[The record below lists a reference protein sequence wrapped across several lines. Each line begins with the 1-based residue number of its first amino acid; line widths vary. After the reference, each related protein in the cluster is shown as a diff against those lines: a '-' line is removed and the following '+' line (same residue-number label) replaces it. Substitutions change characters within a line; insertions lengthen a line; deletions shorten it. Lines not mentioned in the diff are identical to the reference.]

1 MIGKSRARWE
11 ATWPGSTAVVVLGQ
25 RAKYHAGMRL
35 IVLVLGLTLT
45 MLSPPVRA
53 ADEDSIE
60 SVTKAVYDVISGPA
74 GPRNWDRFKA
84 LFADGARLIVVRV
97 SGGRPSPVVMTVED
111 YVTRSGA
118 NMQTNGFYES
128 EVARRIETF
137 GNIAHVFS
145 TYESRR
151 TPGDKP
157 FARGINS
164 FQLVKDGDVWKVMT
178 ILWDSE
184 REGNAIPEKYL
195 TSPK

>member
-1 MIGKSRARWE
+1 
-11 ATWPGSTAVVVLGQ
+11 
-25 RAKYHAGMRL
+25 MRL
-35 IVLVLGLTLT
+35 TVLVLGLTLT
-45 MLSPPVRA
+45 MLSPLVRA
-53 ADEDSIE
+53 ADGDSIE
-60 SVTKAVYDVISGPA
+60 GVTKAVYEVISGPA
-74 GPRNWDRFKA
+74 GPRNWDRFRT

-97 SGGRPSPVVMTVED
+97 SGGRPAPAVMTVED
-111 YVTRSGA
+111 YVARSGA
-118 NMQTNGFYES
+118 NMQTNAFYES

-151 TPGDKP
+151 APGDKP